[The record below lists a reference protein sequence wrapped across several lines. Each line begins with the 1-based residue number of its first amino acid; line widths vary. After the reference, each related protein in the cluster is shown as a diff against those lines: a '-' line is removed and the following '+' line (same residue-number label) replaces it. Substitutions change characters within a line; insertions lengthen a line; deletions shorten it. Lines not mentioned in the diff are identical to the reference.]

1 MCSLLQVGR
10 SMLFWWTGQLGFA
23 IIKNKIL
30 YETGGEGSMEHC
42 YESEHYVFHYEAGSK
57 AEQDMRFIAA
67 NQETCYRHITSMLGV
82 SKEEKIHY
90 YLYPTPEAVGQ
101 ECQRRFGEYT
111 PFNGCT
117 ASENEILAVYNQNIQ
132 CIGIHEDTHI
142 LMFTLGFSKS
152 SFLEEGIACAM
163 DALWW
168 GIDNAAWVAYYRKNK
183 MCPSVSELL
192 LLSREAFYAVED
204 HIAYPL
210 AGAFTSYLLMRFGKG
225 LFRQYY
231 LLETYNATSDT
242 VFGCSLR
249 EIETDFFSYINLLTY
264 DESVLSRIS
273 ELLEQI

>member
-1 MCSLLQVGR
+1 MKR
-10 SMLFWWTGQLGFA
+10 
-23 IIKNKIL
+23 
-30 YETGGEGSMEHC
+30 EGKDSMEHC
-42 YESEHYVFHYEAGSK
+42 YESEHYVFHYESGSK

-67 NQETCYRHITSMLGV
+67 TQEACYRHITSILGV

-117 ASENEILAVYNQNIQ
+117 ASENEILAVYNADIQ
-132 CIGIHEDTHI
+132 CIGMHEDTHI

-168 GIDNAAWVAYYRKNK
+168 GIDNAAWVSYYRKHK
-183 MCPSVSELL
+183 LCPSAAELL

-210 AGAFTSYLLMRFGKG
+210 AGAFTSYLLMRFGKD
-225 LFRQYY
+225 LFRRYY
-231 LLETYNATSDT
+231 LQESYDATEKT
-242 VFGCSLR
+242 VFGCSLC
-249 EIETDFFSYINLLTY
+249 EIERDFFQYIDMRSH
-264 DESVLSRIS
+264 DEAVCNRIA
-273 ELLEQI
+273 ELLRQG